1 MGQRIKVL
9 LIFSVVL
16 AAGALLGSAIT
27 QWLTVA
33 PVSLPERP
41 LPQIGE
47 RVRVEVLNAGGERG
61 VARIA
66 TDELRSLGFD
76 VVYFGNAETF
86 DAEMSAVVDRVG
98 RMEAARAVANAL
110 GIRNV
115 RSEPDTS
122 LYLDTTV
129 LLGRDWVPLSRRTVP
144 EGESEGEPWWDLR
157 RFLR

>member
-33 PVSLPERP
+33 PVSRERP
-41 LPQIGE
+41 LPRIGE
-47 RVRVEVLNAGGERG
+47 RVRVEVLNAGGEQG

-98 RMEAARAVANAL
+98 RLEAARAVANAL

-129 LLGRDWVPLSRRTVP
+129 RLGRDWVPLSRRTVP
-144 EGESEGEPWWDLR
+144 EGEPWWDLR

>member
-33 PVSLPERP
+33 QVSRERP
-41 LPQIGE
+41 LPQSGE
-47 RVRVEVLNAGGERG
+47 RVRVEVLNAGGEQG

-98 RMEAARAVANAL
+98 RLEAARAVANAL

-129 LLGRDWVPLSRRTVP
+129 RLGRDWVPLSRRTVP
-144 EGESEGEPWWDLR
+144 EEEPWWDLR

>member
-16 AAGALLGSAIT
+16 AAGVLLGSAIT

-33 PVSLPERP
+33 PVSWERP

-47 RVRVEVLNAGGERG
+47 RVRVEVLNAGGEQG
-61 VARIA
+61 AARVA

-86 DAEMSAVVDRVG
+86 DAEMSVVVDRVG
-98 RMEAARAVANAL
+98 RLEAARAVADAL

-129 LLGRDWVPLSRRTVP
+129 RLGRDWVPLSRRMVP
-144 EGESEGEPWWDLR
+144 EGGSEGEPWWDLR

>member
-16 AAGALLGSAIT
+16 AAGALLGSGIT

-33 PVSLPERP
+33 PGSGERP

-47 RVRVEVLNAGGERG
+47 RVRVEVLNAGGEQG

-76 VVYFGNAETF
+76 VVFFGNAETF
-86 DAEMSAVVDRVG
+86 DAEMSVVVDRVG
-98 RMEAARAVANAL
+98 RLEAARAVASAL
-110 GIRNV
+110 GIGNV

-129 LLGRDWVPLSRRTVP
+129 RLGRDWVPLSRRTLP
-144 EGESEGEPWWDLR
+144 EGEPWWDLR

>member
-1 MGQRIKVL
+1 MGQRIRVL

-33 PVSLPERP
+33 PVTLERP
-41 LPQIGE
+41 LPQVGE
-47 RVRVEVLNAGGERG
+47 RIRVEVLNAGGEQG
-61 VARIA
+61 AARVA

-76 VVYFGNAETF
+76 VVYFGNAEAF

-98 RMEAARAVANAL
+98 RLEAARAVADAL

-129 LLGRDWVPLSRRTVP
+129 RLGRDWVPLSRRMGP
-144 EGESEGEPWWDLR
+144 EGGSEGEPWWDLR

>member
-1 MGQRIKVL
+1 MGKRIRVF

-16 AAGALLGSAIT
+16 AAGALLGSGIT

-33 PVSLPERP
+33 PGSLTERP
-41 LPQIGE
+41 LPQVGE
-47 RVRVEVLNAGGERG
+47 RIRVEVLNAGGEQG

-66 TDELRSLGFD
+66 TDELRTLGFD

-86 DAEMSAVVDRVG
+86 DAEMSVVLDRFG
-98 RMEAARAVANAL
+98 RLEAAKAVADAL
-110 GIRNV
+110 GISNV
-115 RSEPDTS
+115 RSEPDAS

-129 LLGRDWVPLSRRTVP
+129 RLGRDWVPLSRRMVP
-144 EGESEGEPWWDLR
+144 EGGSEGEPWWDLR

>member
-33 PVSLPERP
+33 PVSRERP

-47 RVRVEVLNAGGERG
+47 RIRVEVLNSGGEQG
-61 VARIA
+61 AARVA

-76 VVYFGNAETF
+76 VVYFGNAEAF
-86 DAEMSAVVDRVG
+86 DAEMSAVVDRAG
-98 RMEAARAVANAL
+98 RLEAARAVADAL
-110 GIRNV
+110 GIGNV

-129 LLGRDWVPLSRRTVP
+129 RLGRDWVPLSQRVIP
-144 EGESEGEPWWDLR
+144 GDESEGEPWWDLR

>member
-16 AAGALLGSAIT
+16 AAGTLLGSAIT

-33 PVSLPERP
+33 PVSRERP

-47 RVRVEVLNAGGERG
+47 RVRVEVLNAGGEQG

-86 DAEMSAVVDRVG
+86 DAESSAVVDRVG
-98 RMEAARAVANAL
+98 RLDAARAVANAL

-129 LLGRDWVPLSRRTVP
+129 RLGRDWVPLSRRTIP

>member
-33 PVSLPERP
+33 PGSGERP

-47 RVRVEVLNAGGERG
+47 RVRVEVLNAGGEQG

-86 DAEMSAVVDRVG
+86 DAAMSVVVDRVG
-98 RMEAARAVANAL
+98 RLEAARAVASAL
-110 GIRNV
+110 GIGNV

-129 LLGRDWVPLSRRTVP
+129 RLGRDWVPLSRRTVP
-144 EGESEGEPWWDLR
+144 EGEPWWDLR

>member
-1 MGQRIKVL
+1 MGKRIRVL

-16 AAGALLGSAIT
+16 AAGALLGSGIT

-33 PVSLPERP
+33 PVSRERP

-47 RVRVEVLNAGGERG
+47 RIRVEVLNAGGEQG
-61 VARIA
+61 AARVA

-86 DAEMSAVVDRVG
+86 GAEMSAVVDRVG
-98 RMEAARAVANAL
+98 RLEAAKAVADAL

-115 RSEPDTS
+115 GSEPDSS
-122 LYLDTTV
+122 LYVDTTV
-129 LLGRDWVPLSRRTVP
+129 RLGRDWVPLSRRTVP
-144 EGESEGEPWWDLR
+144 EGGSEGEPWWDLR